1 MLLRRG
7 LALEYVTLAWN
18 VVGTFVLV
26 LAAAAAGSVAL
37 AGFGVDSL
45 IEIVASAVVV
55 WQLKGDADI
64 DRERRALR
72 IIAIAFAALSVYIA
86 IQTVVILSSG
96 THPGHSVLGIV
107 WLVLTV
113 VAMFVLAAGKRSTGQ
128 RLGNPVLSTE
138 ARVTLI
144 DGALAAA
151 VLTGV
156 VLNAAVGWWWAD
168 PLSAFVILLL
178 RAPRG
183 ATRLARPP
191 GPSTD
196 PLSHVKNPRASTATD
211 TGARLPSEKTPSD
224 LVQPGQADSLTREQ
238 VRTFL
243 SGLFDER
250 NADRDAE
257 LRRGAK
263 IRW

>member
-7 LALEYVTLAWN
+7 LALEYVALAWN

-26 LAAAAAGSVAL
+26 LAAAAAGLVAL

-107 WLVLTV
+107 WLALTV
-113 VAMFVLAAGKRSTGQ
+113 VAMFALAAGKRSRPAPGQ
-128 RLGNPVLSTE
+128 PGPVHRGS
-138 ARVTLI
+138 RPLI

-168 PLSAFVILLL
+168 PLSALVIL
-178 RAPRG
+178 
-183 ATRLARPP
+183 
-191 GPSTD
+191 
-196 PLSHVKNPRASTATD
+196 
-211 TGARLPSEKTPSD
+211 
-224 LVQPGQADSLTREQ
+224 
-238 VRTFL
+238 F
-243 SGLFDER
+243 
-250 NADRDAE
+250 
-257 LRRGAK
+257 
-263 IRW
+263 